1 MEDTQNIKKKK
12 PKKSKDEDKSIGE
25 IQTELPFF
33 LKPSEKIE
41 RIDSSKWPLLLKHFD
56 TLNVRTNHYTPL
68 PFGANPLQRDIKEY
82 IRSGF
87 INLDKPSNPSSHE
100 VVAWIKRILKVEKT
114 GHSGTL
120 DPKTSGV
127 LVVCIER
134 CTRLVKSQQTSGKE
148 YISIFKLHNPVE
160 SVLDIKKTL
169 ESLRGPLFQR
179 PPLIAAVKRQLR
191 IRTIYENK
199 LLDYDEE
206 SNTGVVWLKCEA
218 GTYVRTYCVHLGLI
232 LGTGGQ
238 MIELRRNRSGIT
250 SEEQGLATLHDVLD
264 AQWMYENNK
273 DESYLRRV
281 IRPLEGLLT
290 NYKRIFIKD
299 SAVNAICHGAKIML
313 PGILRYD
320 DGIELNM
327 QIVIVSS
334 KGEAIALGIA
344 LMTTA
349 TISSCDHGIVAK
361 LKRVLMDRDTYPRKW
376 GLGPMA
382 LTKKKMVSEGLLDKY
397 GKPNENTPENWR
409 ENFCKDLVQ
418 QIKTENEEIPE
429 EESKKRKRLSSP
441 LNADTPV
448 KVKKE
453 KKIKKEYVE
462 HEEVAADTTIVSE
475 GVVEEKKKKKKKKKD
490 KNESVT
496 NE

>member
-1 MEDTQNIKKKK
+1 MASPQSLPFAKKKK
-12 PKKSKDEDKSIGE
+12 SRKSKGILIDEDTLGQVQAE
-25 IQTELPFF
+25 IPFF
-33 LKPSEKIE
+33 IKPSEKIAT
-41 RIDSSKWPLLLKHFD
+41 IDSSKWPLLLKNFD
-56 TLNVRTNHYTPL
+56 ALNVRSNHYTPL
-68 PFGANPLQRDIKEY
+68 PFGSNPLQRDIKEY
-82 IRSGF
+82 IRSGY

-134 CTRLVKSQQTSGKE
+134 ATRLVKSQQSSGKE
-148 YISIFKLHNPVE
+148 YISVFKLHNPVE
-160 SVLDIKKTL
+160 SVLEIKKVM
-169 ESLRGPLFQR
+169 ESLRGALFQR

-206 SNTGVVWLKCEA
+206 SNIGVFWIKCEA
-218 GTYVRTYCVHLGLI
+218 GTYVRTLCVHMGLM

-250 SEEQGLATLHDVLD
+250 SEENGLATLHDVLD

-281 IRPLEGLLT
+281 VRPLEGILT
-290 NYKRIFIKD
+290 NYKRIFVKD
-299 SAVNAICHGAKIML
+299 SAINAICYGAKIML
-313 PGILRYD
+313 PGVLRYD

-327 QIVIVSS
+327 EIVIVST
-334 KGEAIALGIA
+334 KGEAVALGIA
-344 LMTTA
+344 LMTTS
-349 TISSCDHGIVAK
+349 TISSCDHGIIAK
-361 LKRVLMDRDTYPRKW
+361 IKRVLMDRDTYPRKW

-382 LTKKKMVSEGLLDKY
+382 SAKKNMIKEGLLDKY

-409 ENFCKDLVQ
+409 QTFFKDVFEKM
-418 QIKTENEEIPE
+418 KTENEN
-429 EESKKRKRLSSP
+429 ESKKRKRISTTPESP
-441 LNADTPV
+441 TSVV
-448 KVKKE
+448 KKEKKE
-453 KKIKKEYVE
+453 KKIKTEYI
-462 HEEVAADTTIVSE
+462 EEETPEVQSSPDD
-475 GVVEEKKKKKKKKKD
+475 VEEKKKKKKKKKD
-490 KNESVT
+490 KNDSVQ
-496 NE
+496 